1 MNQQPPIP
9 ASVPIMETASPP
21 ERSGRRFSG
30 LAGSAAQ
37 NQSPPGAAIA
47 GDILY
52 GADAIAMFLFGERKH
67 RRRVYNLVST
77 NGLPVFRIGVNICAR
92 KSVLLGWIADQ
103 ESVRCL
109 TKRCADN
116 Q

>member
-9 ASVPIMETASPP
+9 ALVLSMETASPP

-37 NQSPPGAAIA
+37 SHPQPGTAIA

-52 GADAIAMFLFGERKH
+52 GADAIALFLFGERKH

-92 KSVLLGWIADQ
+92 KSVLLAWIEQ
-103 ESVRCL
+103 ESTR
-109 TKRCADN
+109 
-116 Q
+116 